1 MFKNFRLS
9 ERFNLQFRV
18 EALNVFNH
26 INFALAFRSGSAHND
41 VSRAQFGEVTDT
53 FPPRNL
59 QLALK
64 LSF

>member
-1 MFKNFRLS
+1 VFKNFRLS
-9 ERFNLQFRV
+9 DRFNLQFRV
-18 EALNVFNH
+18 EAFNVFNH
-26 INFALAFRSGSAHND
+26 TNFALAFTSGSAHND
-41 VSRAQFGEVTDT
+41 VSRAQFGEAADT